1 MNSLEHIHILM
12 EISHKNNMVCCF
24 ASHEIK
30 LEWICQGNVLHIDLF
45 FYVIIIVKLIAGI
58 GYLISDMSGRIIRY
72 GADIYYSMLCYSLH
86 QHPRLGEPNLGLPL
100 RITIGYPPEFFR
112 PKEKVRNN
120 KRRMQIIIS
129 PILQTKLLPSPLQDK
144 ESK

>member
-12 EISHKNNMVCCF
+12 EIFHKNNMLCCF
-24 ASHEIK
+24 ASHDIN
-30 LEWICQGNVLHIDLF
+30 LRWICQGNVFHIDLF
-45 FYVIIIVKLIAGI
+45 VYVIIIV
-58 GYLISDMSGRIIRY
+58 MSGRIIRY

-86 QHPRLGEPNLGLPL
+86 RHPLLGEPNLGLPL
-100 RITIGYPPEFFR
+100 RITIGYPPELFR

-129 PILQTKLLPSPLQDK
+129 PIQQTKLLPSPLQDK

>member
-24 ASHEIK
+24 ASHDIN
-30 LEWICQGNVLHIDLF
+30 LRWICQGNVLHIDLF
-45 FYVIIIVKLIAGI
+45 VYVIITLYV
-58 GYLISDMSGRIIRY
+58 GRIIRY

-86 QHPRLGEPNLGLPL
+86 RHPRLGESNLGLPL
-100 RITIGYPPEFFR
+100 RIIIGYPPEFFR

>member
-12 EISHKNNMVCCF
+12 EIFHKNNMVCCF
-24 ASHEIK
+24 ASHEINLK
-30 LEWICQGNVLHIDLF
+30 WICQGNALHIDLF
-45 FYVIIIVKLIAGI
+45 VYVIK
-58 GYLISDMSGRIIRY
+58 YNMSGRIIRY
-72 GADIYYSMLCYSLH
+72 GPNIYFSMLCYSLH
-86 QHPRLGEPNLGLPL
+86 QHPPLGEPNLGLPL
-100 RITIGYPPEFFR
+100 RIIIGYPPEFFR

>member
-12 EISHKNNMVCCF
+12 EIFHKNNMVCCF
-24 ASHEIK
+24 ASHDINLK
-30 LEWICQGNVLHIDLF
+30 WICQGNVLHIDSF
-45 FYVIIIVKLIAGI
+45 VCVIITFKRISGI
-58 GYLISDMSGRIIRY
+58 GYLISDMSGRIIRC
-72 GADIYYSMLCYSLH
+72 GTNIYHSILCYSLH
-86 QHPRLGEPNLGLPL
+86 RHPRLGESNLGLPL
-100 RITIGYPPEFFR
+100 LIIIGYPPEFFR

-144 ESK
+144 EIK

>member
-1 MNSLEHIHILM
+1 MKKYGLLFCITSNKFKMN
-12 EISHKNNMVCCF
+12 ISR
-24 ASHEIK
+24 
-30 LEWICQGNVLHIDLF
+30 QRT
-45 FYVIIIVKLIAGI
+45 
-58 GYLISDMSGRIIRY
+58 MSGRIIRY
-72 GADIYYSMLCYSLH
+72 GSNIYYSMLCYSLH

-100 RITIGYPPEFFR
+100 RIIIGYPPEFFR

-144 ESK
+144 ESKLQVMLNLLELEVLCHFNINI